1 VPWDELQEL
10 RDAGPLRGRLQA
22 PDSALAERP
31 AVRLD
36 AGQHRVFTHGQPVN
50 VPAAPGDG
58 DGVVRVY
65 GADGGFAGVGLRRGV
80 TVKPER
86 LLHADPARPS
96 VLPV

>member
-1 VPWDELQEL
+1 
-10 RDAGPLRGRLQA
+10 
-22 PDSALAERP
+22 
-31 AVRLD
+31 
-36 AGQHRVFTHGQPVN
+36 
-50 VPAAPGDG
+50 
-58 DGVVRVY
+58 VY